1 MASRHPRIQ
10 VARDPDLAAAIERGR
25 SLVGP
30 GAPASQIV
38 RALALRGAAALD
50 EDREAAERARQFL
63 YDVADGRAAF
73 DPAALETVRDR
84 AWA

>member
-10 VARDPDLAAAIERGR
+10 VARDPELTAAIERGR

-30 GAPASQIV
+30 RAPASKVV

-50 EDREAAERARQFL
+50 EDREAAERARRFL
-63 YDVADGRAAF
+63 HDVADGRAGL
-73 DPAALETVRDR
+73 DPEALATVRDR